1 MSGTSG
7 LWLPWLS
14 ERGRP
19 PLTGL
24 TRGDGPL
31 PLASRRE
38 GEASLPRAGD
48 LVGDG
53 SCRCGDEERTAKS
66 PSSKL
71 AALMRN
77 ADSNGAPSG
86 PSSHTTKRALGLGRC
101 CDGLRVGGG
110 LGRSISVPV
119 LPAPLVGLVA
129 ACAQARSPQPGA
141 RPEAPP
147 EQSARGRTPR
157 RAPTVSGTFSL
168 SLASTIRALPTQ
180 SVFVRR
186 AAGQP

>member
-110 LGRSISVPV
+110 LGRSISVPALLRLG
-119 LPAPLVGLVA
+119 LPLAPLVGLVA
-129 ACAQARSPQPGA
+129 ACAQARSPQPELA
-141 RPEAPP
+141 LEAPP
-147 EQSARGRTPR
+147 ESRT
-157 RAPTVSGTFSL
+157 A
-168 SLASTIRALPTQ
+168 A
-180 SVFVRR
+180 RR
-186 AAGQP
+186 AAPLLSLELPLLA